1 MSTMDE
7 RTATTLLTHA
17 LVERRAHEDPWHE
30 LAIGALTREQVVA
43 MRRGLESPEELERKL
58 ALFEPPTP
66 EQSDRILQAL
76 LARPGS
82 PASKPSADQPGTH
95 EPRSDEDDS
104 VVPLRTAERSTTRRA
119 GSTTTVVG
127 VLLAAAAV
135 LLVWLVRP
143 APDPEAPATPE
154 RLPAFE
160 LQLQGGWSGDMRGTD
175 TADPATDGCDQRY
188 HRERSLSVRL
198 HPSEAFG
205 DELSV
210 ATHAQPETGEGHW
223 IPSHVLAPRLSS
235 EGVLSIE
242 QPIAELG
249 LGVGAWTL
257 TFYVVRDEARLD
269 LAALRGLEPGSHPG
283 VTVVRGR
290 ICIVE

>member
-7 RTATTLLTHA
+7 RAVTTLLTHA

-43 MRRGLESPEELERKL
+43 MRQGLESPEELERKL
-58 ALFEPPTP
+58 KLFEPPTS

-76 LARPGS
+76 LERHGS
-82 PASKPSADQPGTH
+82 PASKPSAD
-95 EPRSDEDDS
+95 EPRPDEAGS
-104 VVPLRTAERSTTRRA
+104 VVPLRTAQRGTTRRT
-119 GSTTTVVG
+119 GSATAVVG

-135 LLVWLVRP
+135 LLVWLVQPTPR
-143 APDPEAPATPE
+143 DPGAPAASE

-160 LQLQGGWSGDMRGTD
+160 LQLQGGWSGDMRG
-175 TADPATDGCDQRY
+175 AVDPATDGCDQRY

-198 HPSEAFG
+198 HPSEALR

-223 IPSHVLAPRLSS
+223 IPSDVLAPRLSS

-249 LGVGAWTL
+249 LGVGTWTL
-257 TFYVVRDEARLD
+257 TFYIVRDQARLD
-269 LAALRGLEPGSHPG
+269 LAALRRLEPGSHPG
-283 VTVVRGR
+283 VTVVQGR